1 MYLNFIRLFYV
12 QLEINKV
19 ILSKVCKISVYT
31 ESLHQGVIFSSHS
44 SSTLRILTGDW
55 PIRSESI
62 LTTACLSVSNPP
74 IGSRLNCSFFC
85 SPMRWKRKIRH
96 FKQKL
101 WLMSH
106 QGILLFCFSIETKN
120 KNFFVFKFDAQSLN
134 RKNNWPY
141 NLAVFF
147 LYHEHVWRYCSP
159 SWPLEA
165 VVSRVFDLSFLKRIR
180 RLHGPIP
187 KICSTSH
194 DIPGNARIKDKKD
207 SYDYWK

>member
-1 MYLNFIRLFYV
+1 MNFIRICDIH
-12 QLEINKV
+12 LEINKV

-55 PIRSESI
+55 PISSESI
-62 LTTACLSVSNPP
+62 LTTVCLSVSNPP

-96 FKQKL
+96 FKHKL
-101 WLMSH
+101 WRMSH
-106 QGILLFCFSIETKN
+106 QGFLIILI
-120 KNFFVFKFDAQSLN
+120 LN
-134 RKNNWPY
+134 IQIWCPGLKYLKYWPC

-147 LYHEHVWRYCSP
+147 LYHEHVWRYCSR
-159 SWPLEA
+159 SWPLE
-165 VVSRVFDLSFLKRIR
+165 VFVLRVFDLSFLERIR
-180 RLHGPIP
+180 HLHGPTP

-194 DIPGNARIKDKKD
+194 DTPGNA
-207 SYDYWK
+207 